1 MGTRHLISVHTNGEY
16 KVAKYCQWD
25 GYPSGNGLSILY
37 FLRNCDMDEF
47 KAAIAEC
54 TFLTQADIDEMNKCI
69 EQKRNENPGY
79 IWSRDYPELS
89 RDTSAEILEFICDG
103 GVRKTIDDLKFA
115 ADSLFC
121 EWAYV
126 IDLDK
131 GTFEVFEGFNKDPL
145 AEEERFYPM
154 EEFAKGGY
162 HPVKFI
168 KSFDL
173 DNLPTEKEFLEHFK
187 ADDEE

>member
-25 GYPSGNGLSILY
+25 GYPSGNGLSILS
-37 FLRNCDMDEF
+37 FLRDCDMDKF

-54 TFLTQADIDEMNKCI
+54 TFLTQADFDEINKGI

-79 IWSRDYPELS
+79 SWTRDYPELS
-89 RDTSAEILEFICDG
+89 RDTSAELLELICDG
-103 GVRKTIDDLKFA
+103 GKRKTRDDLEFA

-131 GTFEVFEGFNKDPL
+131 GTFEIYEGFNEDPL
-145 AEEERFYPM
+145 AEDERFYPM
-154 EEFAKGGY
+154 EEFAKGKY
-162 HPVKFI
+162 HPVKFV
-168 KSFDL
+168 KSFNLDDL
-173 DNLPTEKEFLEHFK
+173 PSDKDFLECFK
-187 ADDEE
+187 RDDEE